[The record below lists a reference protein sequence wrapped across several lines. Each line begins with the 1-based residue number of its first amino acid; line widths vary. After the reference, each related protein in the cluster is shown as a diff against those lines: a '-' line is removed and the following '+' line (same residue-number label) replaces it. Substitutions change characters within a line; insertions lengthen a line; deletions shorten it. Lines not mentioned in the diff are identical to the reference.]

1 MPKQASTASTS
12 KKILLFFPSP
22 LPYERNW
29 HGVPLAL
36 LAISR
41 ILDQEGYD
49 IKIYT
54 RYLQKN
60 YEREILKNGQNAIC
74 LGISAMTGFQIFDG
88 LKLARKFKK
97 KYPQVPIVWGGWHPS
112 ILPLQTIKDPC
123 VDIIVK
129 GQGDITF
136 TKLVH
141 ALQNQ
146 QDLQKINGIV
156 YKKGEKIMITPE
168 RGPVDLSLV
177 PHLPYHLVD
186 VKSCTIPTEYGLR
199 TAPYISSYG
208 CPHRCAFCVE
218 EIVNKRSW
226 KGVPAL
232 TVVNEWENLYRTY
245 GADSIAVYDSN
256 FFVDENRVKLIC
268 QEVINRKLPIKWG
281 NANGRAGQLSRYRP
295 ETWELMEQS
304 GCTMILTGAESG
316 DQKSLD
322 FISKDMNV
330 EEIVKFT
337 QLCHQHHIKI
347 LYSFLVG
354 LPWSNQPQENDQFV
368 ATEYRSTLGLI
379 DRLLKICNRNRYT
392 YYVFLPYP
400 GASLYNRALK
410 LGLRA
415 PQSFS
420 QWTSYLMSPEN
431 AFEETVRQQWISQ
444 KDARMTA
451 MLTQYIFGIMD
462 RDTYTMLY
470 PRLTNLFSRVLFTI
484 GYYTA
489 LIVVS
494 LRWKYKYFGLP
505 FDYWLFSLVHQYGG
519 II

>member
-1 MPKQASTASTS
+1 MS
-12 KKILLFFPSP
+12 KKVILFFPSP

-41 ILDQEGYD
+41 YLVNENYD

-60 YEREILKNGQNAIC
+60 YERKLLKSGKNAIC
-74 LGISAMTGFQIFDG
+74 LGISAMTGHQIYDG
-88 LKLARKFKK
+88 LRLAKKFKK
-97 KYPQVPIVWGGWHPS
+97 KYPKVPIVWGGWHPS
-112 ILPLQTIKDPC
+112 ILPLETIKDHR
-123 VDIIVK
+123 VDIVVK

-136 TKLVH
+136 TELVH
-141 ALQNQ
+141 ALESKS
-146 QDLQKINGIV
+146 DLKNVKGIV
-156 YKKGEKIMITPE
+156 FKKGKKIIATPD
-168 RGPVDLSLV
+168 RRPVDLTTV
-177 PHLPYHLVD
+177 PPLPYHLVD
-186 VKSCTIPTEYGLR
+186 VSQCTIPTEYGLR

-226 KGVPAL
+226 KAVPAEKVL
-232 TVVNEWENLYRTY
+232 NEWEGLYRNY

-256 FFVDENRVKLIC
+256 FFVDENRVREICEGLIHR
-268 QEVINRKLPIKWG
+268 NLPIKFG
-281 NANGRAGQLSRYRP
+281 NANGRAGQLSRYKP
-295 ETWELMEQS
+295 ETWELMEKA

-337 QLCHQHHIKI
+337 ELCHKHNIKI

-354 LPWSNQPQENDQFV
+354 LPWSKDPQENDEFV
-368 ATEYRSTLGLI
+368 ATEYRSTLSLI

-400 GASLYNRALK
+400 GAALYNRAVG
-410 LGLRA
+410 LGLEA
-415 PQSFS
+415 PKSFED
-420 QWTSYLMSPEN
+420 WTNYLMSPEN
-431 AFEETVRQQWISQ
+431 AFKETIRQQWISPH
-444 KDARMTA
+444 DARLTA

-470 PRLTNLFSRVLFTI
+470 PRLKNPISRAAFTS
-484 GYYTA
+484 GYYIA
-489 LIVVS
+489 LAMVTV
-494 LRWKYKYFGLP
+494 RWKLKFFDFPL
-505 FDYWLFSLVHQYGG
+505 DYWLFSLVHRYGG
-519 II
+519 IL